1 MKIYNKIIYDIN
13 DNIIEEDSYEYYGEL
28 TQCGDIID
36 SIGDAAGDIL
46 GSDIGQIALTIVV
59 AIYAPQMVG
68 ALTGMGVNP
77 MLAQVI
83 VSVGSS
89 LVLGAVGKALAPK
102 VDPPNFGTSL
112 QQGVTVTSKSPTQP
126 YRILYGE
133 TRVGGTLVYAQTTSD
148 TNQYLHLVIVLAGH
162 EVSDMPTIYFNDDVV
177 TLETTSNDSNGIP
190 IYTPTSSDQYNGKAI
205 IKKHFGDNDQS
216 ADANLVAD
224 VTQWTTAHKISG
236 KAYLYARLEFDSD
249 VYTNGVPNITA
260 IIKGKKCYDPRAT
273 SFTASSSTV
282 STSANTITLSS
293 HGLSTF
299 DRVTYD
305 TNSNTA
311 IGGLSNGSTYY
322 VIKVDANTIK
332 LATNYTNCLAG
343 TPISLTSVSG
353 STTQKFNFTTFTSNP
368 ALQIRDYLS
377 NSSFGMNASDDEL
390 NDTNFSTT
398 ANTCDESVTVTNPS
412 GTEKRFTGNGSF
424 LLSQSPKVVIENLLT
439 TMGGFLVYSNG
450 TFKLVPATYPT
461 PTVYLNESHLRSGL
475 QVNTRISKKELFNA
489 VKGIYS
495 EPANDYQPQNY
506 PFLTSSAF
514 ESEDNSERIYG
525 TFDYPFT
532 NSSRACQRLSKIQL
546 LKARQQISFSTTLSM
561 EAFQLNVGDTVY
573 ISNVRFGWTNKT
585 FQLVDWN
592 FQPDIQTGNLLIS
605 AEFREIASAVYDF
618 ATSDY
623 STISSGKATNLP
635 KSTSVSAPTGIT
647 LTDELVSYNDGT
659 VIVKMVIELTAA
671 VDNFTELYEIE
682 IKQLT
687 DAQGNAVTDDFKQIG
702 RGARTKYEF
711 LNVIDRASYQVRARG
726 INIFGV
732 KSSTI
737 TQNHTVVGLSA
748 PPPDVTDFSCNIV
761 GLDAFLSWKAVDVLD
776 LSYYELRYANVTSNA
791 TWTNSVPLVKK
802 VSRPG
807 TSVVVPAKTGAY
819 LIKARDKL
827 GLPSVNATVV
837 FVAVE
842 TIGTYNFLT
851 SSTQNPTFAGTKS
864 NVYIDNTITD
874 VPALVLESSEQFDS
888 GIGNFDSQ
896 TIRQFDS
903 GTQNG
908 LLFSEGIYQFTST
921 IDVGSR
927 ITTNITAD
935 ITQTLVDRD
944 AIFDATAGNF
954 DEKLGNFD
962 GDAETNC
969 SSEIQ
974 IAISNDNSDFTP
986 FQTFVVGD
994 YLARYYKFRLVMT
1007 SENGS
1012 ASPVVT
1018 ELKVTLDME
1027 DRIES
1032 GSNIVSGTG
1041 TKSVTFTQPYVTVP
1055 SLGFAVQ
1062 DMASGDTYTLS
1073 NKTATGFNVA
1083 FTNSG
1088 GSGVSRTFDFIA
1100 KGF

>member
-1 MKIYNKIIYDIN
+1 VKIYKKIVYDKD
-13 DNIIEEDSYEYYGEL
+13 DNIIESESYEYHGEVA
-28 TQCGDIID
+28 QAGGAIKKIIVIAAVVAAVVVLGPSAMTAFQGFNPLVQKALI
-36 SIGDAAGDIL
+36 SIGTSI
-46 GSDIGQIALTIVV
+46 IGGIVG
-59 AIYAPQMVG
+59 Q
-68 ALTGMGVNP
+68 
-77 MLAQVI
+77 
-83 VSVGSS
+83 
-89 LVLGAVGKALAPK
+89 ALAPK
-102 VDPPNFGTSL
+102 IDPPNFGTALES
-112 QQGVTVTSKSPTQP
+112 GITVTAKAPTAP
-126 YRILYGE
+126 YRIIYGSA
-133 TRVGGTLVYAQTTSD
+133 RVGGVIVYAETTSD
-148 TNQYLHLVIVLAGH
+148 TNEFLHMVIVLAGH
-162 EVSDMPTIYFNDDVV
+162 EVDDIPTIFLGDDIVA
-177 TLETTSNDSNGIP
+177 LETTSNDSNGIP
-190 IYTPTSSDQYNGKAI
+190 IFTPTSSDKYNGKLRV
-205 IKKHFGDNDQS
+205 KKHFGDASQL

-224 VTQWTTAHKISG
+224 VTQWTTNHKISG
-236 KAYLYARLEFDSD
+236 KAYLYLKFSFDSD
-249 VYTNGVPNITA
+249 VYPNGVPNVSA
-260 IIKGKKCYDPRAT
+260 IVKGKKLFDPRAT

-282 STSANTITLSS
+282 STSSNTITISN

-299 DRVTYD
+299 DRATYD
-305 TNSNTA
+305 TNSQTA
-311 IGGLSNGSTYY
+311 IGGLSNGTLYY

-332 LATNYTNCLAG
+332 LATNYTNCVAG

-353 STTQKFNFTTFTSNP
+353 STTQKFNFTTFSDNP
-368 ALQIRDYLS
+368 VLCIRDYLKDTIY
-377 NSSFGMNASDDEL
+377 GMQVEDVEL
-390 NDTNFSTT
+390 NSANFIAS

-412 GTEKRFTGNGSF
+412 GTEKRFTCNGAF
-424 LLSQSPKVVIENLLT
+424 QLSQSPKVIIENFLT
-439 TMGGFLVYSNG
+439 TLGGFLIYSNG
-450 TFKLVPATYPT
+450 EFKIIPSSYLS
-461 PTVYLNESHLRSGL
+461 PTVTLNESNLRSGISINSR
-475 QVNTRISKKELFNA
+475 VSKKELFNA
-489 VKGIYS
+489 VKGLYS
-495 EPANDYQPQNY
+495 EPANDFQPQNY
-506 PFLTSSAF
+506 PILTNSSF
-514 ESEDNSERIYG
+514 ESEDNNERIYAE
-525 TFDYPFT
+525 FDYPFT
-532 NSSRACQRLSKIQL
+532 NSSRMCQRLSKIQL
-546 LKARQQISFSTTLSM
+546 LKVRQQISFSASFDM
-561 EAFQLNVGDTVY
+561 GAFDLDVGDTVN
-573 ISNVRFGWTNKT
+573 ITNARMGFTNKT
-585 FQLVDWN
+585 FQVLEWGFTIDGSDGSL
-592 FQPDIQTGNLLIS
+592 QIS
-605 AEFREIASAVYDF
+605 ANFKEIASAVYDF
-618 ATSDY
+618 ATSNY
-623 STISSGKATNLP
+623 STVSSGKATNLP
-635 KSTSVSAPTGIT
+635 KSTSVSAPIAIT
-647 LTDELVSYNDGT
+647 LNDELVSYNDGT
-659 VIVKMVIELTAA
+659 VIVKMVIELTEATN
-671 VDNFTELYEIE
+671 NFTELYEIE

-687 DAQGNAVTDDFKQIG
+687 DAKGVAVTDDFKQIG

-737 TQNHTVVGLSA
+737 TQDHTVVGLSA

-776 LSYYELRYANVTSNA
+776 LSFYELRYANVTANA
-791 TWTNSVPLVKK
+791 TWANSVPLVKK
-802 VSRPG
+802 ISRPG

-851 SSTQNPTFAGTKS
+851 SSTQNPNFAGSKS
-864 NVYIDNTITD
+864 NVYIDNTITN

-888 GIGNFDSQ
+888 GVGNFDSQ

-927 ITTNITAD
+927 VTTNITAD

-944 AIFDATAGNF
+944 AIFDATSGNF
-954 DEKLGNFD
+954 DAKLGNFD

-974 IAISNDNSDFTP
+974 IAISNDNTNFTP

-994 YLARYYKFRLVMT
+994 YLARFYKFRLVMT

-1062 DMASGDTYTLS
+1062 NMASGDTYTLS